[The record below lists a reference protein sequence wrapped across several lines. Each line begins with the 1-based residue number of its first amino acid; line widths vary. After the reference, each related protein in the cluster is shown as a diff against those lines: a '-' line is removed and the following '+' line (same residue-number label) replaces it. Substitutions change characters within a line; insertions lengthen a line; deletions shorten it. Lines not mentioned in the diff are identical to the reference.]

1 MFPVI
6 LLEHILSVGR
16 YFVTKLTSYILRL
29 AIITLLFFSNRSLL
43 VLFLFCI
50 ENFNFKTLTE
60 KHIRMMST
68 IHRVWTRA
76 ARYWKKLT

>member
-6 LLEHILSVGR
+6 LFEHILSVGR

-50 ENFNFKTLTE
+50 ENSSQTE
-60 KHIRMMST
+60 KHIRMIST